1 MLKGSAVV
9 AAIALVFASS
19 ALFLLARRHYVFQ
32 GPPGPPGIAGAA
44 GLSGPAGP
52 PGPLGPPGLPGPPG
66 PPGAAAVPAA
76 VEGAARF
83 SACVRRERAQ
93 TEASG
98 DGLIV
103 VTCDEGE
110 TAVSAGTTAE
120 AFQMFPSADLSSWS
134 FRLSDCCANVLYVV
148 CCS

>member
-1 MLKGSAVV
+1 MRGSAVV

-44 GLSGPAGP
+44 GVM
-52 PGPLGPPGLPGPPG
+52 GLPGPPG
-66 PPGAAAVPAA
+66 PQGAPGPPGPPGIAAIPVPAEDVA
-76 VEGAARF
+76 PF

-103 VTCDEGE
+103 VTCSEGE